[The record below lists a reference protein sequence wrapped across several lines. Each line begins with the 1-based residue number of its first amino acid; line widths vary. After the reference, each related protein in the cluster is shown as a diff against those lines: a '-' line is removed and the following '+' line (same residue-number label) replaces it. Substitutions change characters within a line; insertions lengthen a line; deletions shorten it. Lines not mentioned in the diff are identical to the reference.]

1 MRIND
6 FLSYSD
12 EKQQKKKKKKNQEQ
26 GKNLAVTPTSP
37 PCAFP

>member
-1 MRIND
+1 MRN
-6 FLSYSD
+6 S
-12 EKQQKKKKKKNQEQ
+12 KKKKKNQEQ

>member
-12 EKQQKKKKKKNQEQ
+12 EKQQKKKKNQEQ